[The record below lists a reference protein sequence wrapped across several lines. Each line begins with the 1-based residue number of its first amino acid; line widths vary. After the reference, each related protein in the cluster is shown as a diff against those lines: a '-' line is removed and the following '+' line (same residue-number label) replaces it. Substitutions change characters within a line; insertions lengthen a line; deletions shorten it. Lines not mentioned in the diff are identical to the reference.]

1 MCGLIAAW
9 DPFRQ
14 YNKALNKAV
23 KDLEHRGPDSQNI
36 ILIDEQKIFL
46 AHTRLKI
53 IDVSNNANQP
63 FFSPCGR
70 WILIY
75 NGEIYNFR
83 ELRKEIGDRWSWK
96 TMSDT
101 EVLLAA
107 WTLWGK
113 KCLSKLVG
121 MFAFIINDTKNK
133 KLIIVRDRF
142 GIKPLYRLTQK
153 NLIAFASEINP
164 LLRLQKNIAPDN
176 GIIRTY
182 LETGLYDHSHKT
194 FFNEISSIKTGSIT
208 EIDLYQNKEKTE
220 KWYKFTD
227 NVQKIDSITE
237 KEIIEETERLTRQ
250 AVSSNLIADVPIGL
264 NVSGG
269 VDSSMLVSLAIDK
282 LGHADLFTQD
292 YAGYSELPWVKKISK
307 GGTLN
312 VENLTADRIKDFFND
327 TVKSQCE
334 PFGGVFVCGYNALYK
349 SAREKNIK
357 VLLDGNGVDEAFLG
371 YEKYHQLYVETASNS
386 NEYDKR
392 KEEFTNFW
400 QCDLGQFNPMSS
412 IDGSSGLNPEAIDN
426 NLLKNDLILPS
437 IDSGFEDPVRN
448 LAANDLLYNKIP
460 RGLRFND
467 RVSMFHSCELRVPFL
482 DHRLVEFAFSIPI
495 NLLLNSKGSKVVFR
509 KVLAKNVSSDI
520 AFAKK
525 RSIQSPQR
533 EWLAEGWRKFVK
545 DIIDSKSFADRGWV
559 VPKIAKEMYSDYLN
573 GERKNSFFIWQWI
586 NLELWARNFI
596 DRDKLI

>member
-9 DPFRQ
+9 DPLRQ

-23 KDLEHRGPDSQNI
+23 KDLEHRGPDSQNT

-53 IDVSNNANQP
+53 IDVSDNANQP

-83 ELRKEIGDRWSWK
+83 EIRKEIGDRWSWR

-133 KLIIVRDRF
+133 TLIIVRDRF

-176 GIIRTY
+176 DIIRTY
-182 LETGLYDHSHKT
+182 LETGLYDHSNKT

-208 EIDLYQNKEKTE
+208 EIYLYQNKEKTE

-227 NVQKIDSITE
+227 NVQKIDKITE
-237 KEIIEETERLTRQ
+237 KDIIEETERLTRQ

-269 VDSSMLVSLAIDK
+269 VDSSMLVSLALDK

-292 YAGYSELPWVKKISK
+292 YTGYSELPWVKKISR

-312 VENLTADRIKDFFND
+312 IENLTADRIKGFFND

-349 SAREKNIK
+349 AAREKQIK
-357 VLLDGNGVDEAFLG
+357 VLLDGNGVDESFLG
-371 YEKYHQLYVETASNS
+371 YEKYHQLYVKTASNS

-400 QCDLGQFNPMSS
+400 QCDVGQFNPMSS
-412 IDGSSGLNPEAIDN
+412 IDGSSGLNPEAIDK

-437 IDSGFEDPVRN
+437 IDNDLEDPVKS

-509 KVLAKNVSSDI
+509 KALSKNVSNNI

-533 EWLAEGWRKFVK
+533 EWLAEGWRQFVS
-545 DIIDSKSFADRGWV
+545 DIIESKSFANRGWV
-559 VPKIAKEMYSDYLN
+559 VPSKAKEMYSDYLN

-596 DRDKLI
+596 DRDRLI